1 MRTEIKMFPFSCLF
15 NTVLEILNYESC
27 EEKNGYGQE
36 KKNSKYVFVDDVIL
50 SIKDP
55 KNSTGNCL
63 QVIKSLIKTAEYKAN
78 IHKSVTFL
86 YTNDKCTEKGT
97 WETHSQ
103 SLKNTGK
110 K

>member
-1 MRTEIKMFPFSCLF
+1 MDRK
-15 NTVLEILNYESC
+15 
-27 EEKNGYGQE
+27 
-36 KKNSKYVFVDDVIL
+36 KKNSKYLFVDDVIL

-55 KNSTGNCL
+55 KNSARNCL

-103 SLKNTGK
+103 KPQKYWK
-110 K
+110 KVIKEVTYLYN